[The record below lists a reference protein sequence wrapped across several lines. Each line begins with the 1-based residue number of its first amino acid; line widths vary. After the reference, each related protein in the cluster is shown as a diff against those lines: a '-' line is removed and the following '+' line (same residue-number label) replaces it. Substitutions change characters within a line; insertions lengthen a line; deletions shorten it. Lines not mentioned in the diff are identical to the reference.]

1 MTTLPTNQQADAKEK
16 SDSCPDEIEEVDAEA
31 PTDAATT
38 PASQSE
44 SGKANSQAS
53 SLLSGLTRAAFWSCA
68 CLSTAAV
75 SAALGAAAVLMLP
88 LPPQLFPQGQE
99 TLSLKDLWQSGFRYN
114 VTRPVNLL
122 VMGIDQVTEAESEDI
137 FSGRTDTMLLVRVD
151 PAQADVNVLSI
162 PRDTRVTI
170 PGWGEDKINQANV
183 EGGAV
188 LAGQTVSAALNQVEI
203 DRYVRVSTGAFR
215 EIVDLVGGV
224 EVFVPSRMYY
234 EDRTQ
239 DLVIDLE
246 PGWQTLDGAQAEQFA
261 RFRQD
266 AFGDIG
272 RVQRQQILLKAL
284 RSRLTSPTV
293 IPKLPQIV
301 RILQRHI
308 DTNLSL
314 EEMLAL
320 ANFGLELAPE
330 DLHMVMLPGRF
341 SEPNEYQASY
351 WIMDSTAGDRVMQD
365 FFHTEAA
372 TLASAP
378 RRSLRQMHIAIQ
390 NASGEPQ
397 IANEVARYLAQ
408 EGLDNLYLVSDWPD
422 VVPTTEVIAQRGDLE
437 AADRVSALLGVG
449 QLVSDST
456 GNLESDLT
464 IRIGTDW
471 LEQRNRLLSQN
482 PRLSLQ

>member
-1 MTTLPTNQQADAKEK
+1 MTTLPTNQHPDIEAQTNPDLESADEAELAEVT
-16 SDSCPDEIEEVDAEA
+16 DSVNAEA
-31 PTDAATT
+31 TPSAPPEAVNRGSTVAARI
-38 PASQSE
+38 AK
-44 SGKANSQAS
+44 G
-53 SLLSGLTRAAFWSCA
+53 AFWSVT
-68 CLSTAAV
+68 CLSTAVV
-75 SAALGAAAVLMLP
+75 SALLGAAAVLVLP
-88 LPPQLFPQGQE
+88 LPEQLFPQKQE
-99 TLSLKDLWQSGFRYN
+99 ALSLKDLWQSGFRYN
-114 VTRPVNLL
+114 VTRPVNIL
-122 VMGIDQVTEAESEDI
+122 VMGIDQVPEAEGEDI

-151 PAQADVNVLSI
+151 PTQAGVNVLSI

-170 PGWGEDKINQANV
+170 PGWGKDKINQANV
-183 EGGAV
+183 EGGAL
-188 LAGQTVSAALNQVEI
+188 LAGQTVSANLNQVEI

-246 PGWQTLDGAQAEQFA
+246 PGWQTLNGAQAEQFA

-266 AFGDIG
+266 AYGDIG
-272 RVQRQQILLKAL
+272 RVQRQQMLLKAL

-301 RILQRHI
+301 RILQRYI
-308 DTNLSL
+308 DTNLTA

-320 ANFGLELAPE
+320 ANFGLELEPD

-341 SEPNEYQASY
+341 SEPTEYQASY
-351 WIMDSTAGDRVMQD
+351 WIMDSAAGDRVMQD

-378 RRSLRQMHIAIQ
+378 RRSIRQMRIAVQ
-390 NASGEPQ
+390 NASGEPHV
-397 IANEVARYLAQ
+397 ANEVARYLAQ
-408 EGLDNLYLVSDWPD
+408 EGLDNLYVVSDWPD
-422 VVPTTEVIAQRGDLE
+422 VVAKTQVIAQRGDLE
-437 AADRVSALLGVG
+437 AADRVSAILGVG

-456 GNLESDLT
+456 GNLESDVT
-464 IRIGTDW
+464 IRIGSDW
-471 LEQRNRLLSQN
+471 LEQRNR
-482 PRLSLQ
+482 